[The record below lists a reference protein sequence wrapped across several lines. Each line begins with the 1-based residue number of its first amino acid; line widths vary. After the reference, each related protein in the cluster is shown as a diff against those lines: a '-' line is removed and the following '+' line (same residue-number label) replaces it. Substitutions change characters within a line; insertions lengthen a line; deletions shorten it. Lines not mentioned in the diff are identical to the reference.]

1 MRTSRESPLNTLKTL
16 MTLPDDI
23 RDEIIDLLMRGEN
36 VPLEY
41 QRFLFPPERREYELV
56 YGGKERE
63 ADILADT
70 MAVPLQP
77 VRTFGAVTSDAN
89 DWRNLL
95 IFGDNLQAMKTLLEH
110 KKRGTLKN
118 ADGTVGV
125 RLVYI
130 DPPFATKQEFRGT
143 QEQKAYQDKLA
154 GSQFLEFL
162 RKRFI
167 LIRELPADDGSLF
180 LHLDWRKGHHA
191 KIIADE
197 VFKENCFTG
206 EVIWKRSTA
215 HAQKQSFGIVHDTIY
230 HYRKTVS
237 QFVWNPQF
245 ETHTEA
251 HINKYY
257 KKIDGEGRRYTLG
270 DLTAEGPG
278 PSRVFFGKE
287 IAPPLGTHWR
297 YGQDNIDKLCEQGLI
312 VMTANDRPRYKR
324 YLDTLDGSVIG
335 SLWGDIPPVNS
346 QAGEDTRYP
355 TQKPE
360 NLLRRIIESSS
371 NEGDIVLDAFAG
383 SGTTPAVAEKL
394 GRRWIALDSGKFA
407 IHTIQKRMLGLKSE
421 IGNKGKSFTPK
432 PFDLCNAG
440 LYDFATL
447 KTLPWKDWRF
457 FALALFECRDEPH
470 VVNGL
475 SLDGKRRGA
484 SVLVFNHEERPGQRV
499 DEEFV
504 QNIHEI
510 VGGRVGDEF
519 CIVAP
524 KAVFDFQ
531 QDYLEMD
538 GVRYY
543 ALRIP
548 YSFISELHR
557 RSFSALKQPSSEA
570 DVNGL
575 VDSYGFDFIVRPTF
589 AFETGLIPHGKGL
602 FTEAYLKITQ
612 FQSHSKIKGEVTGD
626 GKEALSMLMLDLNYD
641 GEVFDFD
648 AVFYAHQL
656 AAADWTARFP
666 EENLGEKMMAVFI
679 DIHGNE
685 AQEVIGREL
694 FAPAIDRIEAE
705 TSEKE

>member
-1 MRTSRESPLNTLKTL
+1 MA
-16 MTLPDDI
+16 LPDDI
-23 RDEIIDLLMRGEN
+23 RDEIVDLLTRGED

-77 VRTFGAVTSDAN
+77 VRTFGANPDAT
-89 DWRNLL
+89 DWNNLL
-95 IFGDNLQAMKTLLEH
+95 VFGDNIQIMKTLLSW
-110 KKRGTLKN
+110 KKNGKLRN
-118 ADGTVGV
+118 SDGTDGV
-125 RLVYI
+125 KLVYI
-130 DPPFATKQEFRGT
+130 DPPFATKQEFRGN
-143 QEQKAYQDKLA
+143 QDQKAYQDKMA
-154 GSQFLEFL
+154 GARFLEFIRHRL
-162 RKRFI
+162 I
-167 LIRELPADDGSLF
+167 MIRELLTSDGQVYV
-180 LHLDWRKGHHA
+180 HLNWRKGPYV
-191 KIIADE
+191 KCLLDE
-197 VFKENCFTG
+197 VFGEHRFANEIIWRATDPHNDVTKKYGAIHQNIYFYKMQDASLNFG
-206 EVIWKRSTA
+206 EVRDNLSEAALREYKDVLLSD
-215 HAQKQSFGIVHDTIY
+215 G
-230 HYRKTVS
+230 KTV
-237 QFVWNPQF
+237 VKWKP
-245 ETHTEA
+245 
-251 HINKYY
+251 
-257 KKIDGEGRRYTLG
+257 GVEGRRFKLDDATQPAIVEDKRFLWRGKRPGNGRSWMKTHEEMEAGLRTFEYYLRNPEKGTLRCKVSFL
-270 DLTAEGPG
+270 DEN
-278 PSRVFFGKE
+278 
-287 IAPPLGTHWR
+287 LGQKP
-297 YGQDNIDKLCEQGLI
+297 QDIWDSCGNMKGGG
-312 VMTANDRPRYKR
+312 T
-324 YLDTLDGSVIG
+324 
-335 SLWGDIPPVNS
+335 
-346 QAGEDTRYP
+346 YP
-355 TQKPE
+355 TEKPE
-360 NLLRRIIESSS
+360 ELLARIIRASSKP
-371 NEGDIVLDAFAG
+371 GDIVLDAFAG
-383 SGTTPAVAEKL
+383 SGTTPAVAEKI
-394 GRRWIALDSGKFA
+394 GRRWIAIDSGKLSVY
-407 IHTIQKRMLGLKSE
+407 TIQKRILGLRSE
-421 IGNKGKSFTPK
+421 IGNSGESLPHQPFT
-432 PFDLCNAG
+432 LYNAG
-440 LYDFATL
+440 LYDFAKL
-447 KTLPWKDWRF
+447 KELSWEDWRF

-475 SLDGKRRGA
+475 KLDGKRRGA
-484 SVLVFNHEERPGQRV
+484 SVLVFNHHERPGQRV

-589 AFETGLIPHGKGL
+589 AFETGIVPHGKGL

-612 FQSHSKIKGEVTGD
+612 FKSHSKIKGGETGE
-626 GKEALSMLMLDLNYD
+626 GREALSMLMLDFNYD

-656 AAADWTARFP
+656 ATADWTVRFA

-685 AQEVIGREL
+685 AQEVIGREK
-694 FAPAIDRIEAE
+694 FAPGIDMIGAE